1 MSSLIFTLEALRG
14 PSLSAETDT
23 KKLLEYRESM
33 EAKLA
38 ELEQEIIDIR
48 RAVAIVDKLI
58 VSQGFRTPTAPAKK
72 EQEAPGEAKPQEEPL
87 PADGETTS
95 ITSKDGT
102 VLGKL
107 RVEGKNLI
115 FKPQHEF
122 SFTVDIPPFK
132 SFLIDRVLANMST
145 TDQERAANGELDS
158 EDVLQYEVEEEEGR
172 ITGIKVSNYGGER
185 RLREINSSLRWSF
198 DKMYDKLRQG

>member
-1 MSSLIFTLEALRG
+1 M
-14 PSLSAETDT
+14 SAETDT
-23 KKLLEYRESM
+23 KKLLKYRESM

-38 ELEQEIIDIR
+38 ELEQEIIDLR

-72 EQEAPGEAKPQEEPL
+72 EQEAPGKAEAKPQEEPL

-122 SFTVDIPPFK
+122 SFTADIPPFK

-158 EDVLQYEVEEEEGR
+158 GDVLLYEVEEGEGR
-172 ITGIKVSNYGGER
+172 ILGIRVSNYGGER

>member
-1 MSSLIFTLEALRG
+1 
-14 PSLSAETDT
+14 
-23 KKLLEYRESM
+23 M